1 MPVSSAIF
9 LPGRLCP
16 GDTVAVIAPSSPFDR
31 EKFQKGIAVL
41 ADIGLRPLFPEKI
54 FETNG
59 YLAGS
64 DAHRAQMIH
73 ESFSDPDVK
82 GIFCARGGYGALRLL
97 PLMDFGV
104 ISAQKKVF
112 IGCSDVSALL
122 NAFFAQCGLVTFHGP
137 MMESLGG
144 ASQPTRQALMAALFS
159 GNPIAVTPEHPVSI
173 GSGLSSGIVSGG
185 NLTTLCHLAGTPYQ
199 PDFSGHILM
208 LEDVGEQPYRI
219 DRMLTHMRLA
229 GCFEGITGLAL
240 GSFKNCGDMDQIY
253 CIFEDVFAG
262 GAIPILAGFDMGHD
276 EPNLTIPLGLTATL
290 DSDNGR
296 LWYHGPAVAGP
307 ST

>member
-1 MPVSSAIF
+1 MPVSSPIL

-16 GDTVAVIAPSSPFDR
+16 GDAVAVIAPSSPFDR

-41 ADIGLRPLFPEKI
+41 ADMGLCPIFSEKI
-54 FETNG
+54 FETNR

-64 DAHRAQMIH
+64 DAHRTQVIH
-73 ESFSDPDVK
+73 ESFNDPDVK

-97 PLMDFGV
+97 PLIDFEV

-112 IGCSDVSALL
+112 MGCSDVSALL
-122 NAFFAQCGLVTFHGP
+122 NAFFARCGLVTFHGP

-144 ASQPTRQALMAALFS
+144 ASQPTRQALVDALFS
-159 GNPIAVTPEHPVSI
+159 GSPIAVAPEHPVTI
-173 GSGLSSGIVSGG
+173 GSGLCSGIVSGG
-185 NLTTLCHLAGTPYQ
+185 NLTTLCHLVGTPYQ

-229 GCFEGITGLAL
+229 GCFEGIAGLAL
-240 GSFKNCGDMDQIY
+240 GSFKNCGEMDLIY
-253 CIFEDVFAG
+253 RIFEDIFAG

-290 DSDNGR
+290 DADNGR
-296 LWYHGPAVAGP
+296 LWYHGPAVAG
-307 ST
+307 